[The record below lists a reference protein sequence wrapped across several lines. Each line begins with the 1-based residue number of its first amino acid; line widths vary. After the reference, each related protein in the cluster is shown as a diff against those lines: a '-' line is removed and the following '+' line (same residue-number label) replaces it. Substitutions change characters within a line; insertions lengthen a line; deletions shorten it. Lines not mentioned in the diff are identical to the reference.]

1 MGPSLTAERA
11 LRVLAPLSLLV
22 LWEVAV
28 RVHVLDARFFPA
40 PSAIAGTFWTFLIS
54 GALASN
60 GWVTLQRILIGS
72 FLGGVPGTLLGLLMG
87 MNRYVRAYFDPVVK
101 LLYPIPK
108 IAILPLIIFIF
119 GIGEASKWVVIA
131 IGVFFLMAINTES
144 GVRQIERI
152 YLDVAQA
159 YRARPLT
166 VFFRVLLPGA
176 LPNVIAGVKL
186 SVGIA
191 IVLGVAA
198 EFTAA
203 KAGLGFTIYNSQQ
216 LLDIETLYAA
226 LVAIS
231 LLGFAL
237 SAAVDGLERAVIPW
251 RDPRRR

>member
-1 MGPSLTAERA
+1 MSDSRTAERA
-11 LRVLAPLSLLV
+11 LRVVAPLSLLV

-40 PSAIAGTFWTFLIS
+40 PSAIAGTFWAFVTS

-60 GWVTLQRILIGS
+60 GWITLQRILVGS

-108 IAILPLIIFIF
+108 IAVLPLIIFIF

-131 IGVFFLMAINTES
+131 IGVFFLMTINTEA

-152 YLDVAQA
+152 YLDVATA

-176 LPNVIAGVKL
+176 LPNVLAGMKL

-191 IVLGVAA
+191 VVLAVAA

-203 KAGLGFTIYNSQQ
+203 KSGLGFTIYNSEQ

-237 SAAVDGLERAVIPW
+237 AAAVDVLERIVLPW
-251 RDPRRR
+251 RVARRR